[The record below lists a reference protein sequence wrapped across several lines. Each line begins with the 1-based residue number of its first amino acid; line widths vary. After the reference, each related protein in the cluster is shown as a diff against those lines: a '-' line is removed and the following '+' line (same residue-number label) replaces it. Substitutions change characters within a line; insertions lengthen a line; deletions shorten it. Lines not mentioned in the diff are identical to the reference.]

1 MLLSISVRERDIRSH
16 LSTLQAND
24 FITEGNRLCAFTSQ
38 IPMPSVR
45 VLRFSDNDIAF
56 FDISLFP
63 KIRTLYADNNL
74 LSHLGRSE
82 HSPPSRLENLSLRNQ
97 RSASLH
103 LTFIDLENIRRLYVS
118 GNVLTEDFFPP
129 RPLHSLV
136 YLEAAACKMSQW
148 PRDFASNAP
157 HLKMLNLNYNYFTD
171 LNGVKGM
178 NNLRKLTLVGGRLG
192 GEEAGKRDG
201 RDVMAGL
208 RGLQSLEE
216 LDLRCVIR
224 FRISIKMA
232 FSPITQDEPFHIE
245 LLLSLA
251 ASFAISL
258 FSA

>member
-1 MLLSISVRERDIRSH
+1 
-16 LSTLQAND
+16 
-24 FITEGNRLCAFTSQ
+24 
-38 IPMPSVR
+38 MPSVR

-74 LSHLGRSE
+74 LSHLGGSE
-82 HSPPSRLENLSLRNQ
+82 HAPPSQLENLSLRNQ

-103 LTFIDLENIRRLYVS
+103 LTFIDLENVRRLYVS
-118 GNVLTEDFFPP
+118 GNALTEDFFPP
-129 RPLHSLV
+129 RPLYSLV

-201 RDVMAGL
+201 GDVMAGL
-208 RGLQSLEE
+208 RGLQNLEE
-216 LDLRCVIR
+216 LDLRYVIR
-224 FRISIKMA
+224 FRISIKMV